1 MPFLSFR
8 TMETE
13 SFLAQTVQ
21 VIEASSAKR
30 PMAGITV
37 ASHILFSCFIRA
49 SSRLFLSFNAL
60 NRETY
65 SGRIPSR

>member
-1 MPFLSFR
+1 
-8 TMETE
+8 METE
-13 SFLAQTVQ
+13 SFLARTVQ
-21 VIEASSAKR
+21 VIEVFAAKGPR
-30 PMAGITV
+30 IGITAV
-37 ASHILFSCFIRA
+37 SHILFSCFIRA